1 MIISFKANQQQH
13 ETRKT
18 NSHYV
23 FFFPLC
29 GRATKRAK
37 RVSFYP
43 NLFTQFWIWNQES
56 NWCTISLRWRP
67 TAPQKKTHS
76 QSEWSFLIQN
86 CLDRCVVCSIS
97 HLAIK
102 NPSTCGASNYS
113 VLDSDSIDL
122 KHKYLARHDN
132 ALHPTLGSKKEI
144 IRISFRIN

>member
-1 MIISFKANQQQH
+1 MSSFSPCVVEQQKEQKGWVSTQIYSLNSEFGTKKVIDVLSAWDDDQQH
-13 ETRKT
+13 HK
-18 NSHYV
+18 
-23 FFFPLC
+23 
-29 GRATKRAK
+29 
-37 RVSFYP
+37 
-43 NLFTQFWIWNQES
+43 
-56 NWCTISLRWRP
+56 
-67 TAPQKKTHS
+67 KKTHS